1 MFYYDSTMII
11 LLPALLISAWAQM
24 RINSTYE
31 KYSRIRSGSGYTG
44 AQVAR
49 RLLDK
54 HGLYDVPIE
63 LVRGKLTDHYDPRS
77 RVMRLSS
84 EVYHGTSVAAIGI
97 AAHETG
103 HAYQHEERY
112 SPLVIR
118 NTIVP
123 IVNLGS
129 NLSWIIFFFGMILSI
144 PSLLNVGILLF
155 LGVVVFQLITLPVE
169 FNASSRAMDVLES
182 SGILYDEEIT
192 GARRVLKAA
201 AMTYIAAAIASIAQL
216 LRLIALSN
224 RRRD

>member
-1 MFYYDSTMII
+1 MFYFDSTMII
-11 LLPALLISAWAQM
+11 LLPAMLISLWAQM

-31 KYSRIRSGSGYTG
+31 KYSRLKSSNGYTG

-49 RLLDK
+49 RLLDS
-54 HGLYDVPIE
+54 HGLHDVPIE
-63 LVRGKLTDHYDPRS
+63 LVRGKLTDHYDPRN

-103 HAYQHEERY
+103 HAFQHEENY

-118 NTIVP
+118 NSIVP
-123 IVNLGS
+123 VANIGS
-129 NLSWIIFFFGMILSI
+129 RLSWTIFFVGLLFSI
-144 PSLLNVGILLF
+144 PSLLNTGIYLF
-155 LGVVVFQLITLPVE
+155 LAVVIFQLITLPVE
-169 FNASSRAMDVLES
+169 FNASSRAMDVLEGT
-182 SGILYDEEIT
+182 GILYGEEAE
-192 GARRVLKAA
+192 GARKVLKAA
-201 AMTYIAAAIASIAQL
+201 AMTYVAAAITAISQL

>member
-1 MFYYDSTMII
+1 MFYFDDTMII

-31 KYSRIRSGSGYTG
+31 KYSRIRSANGYTG

-49 RLLDK
+49 RLLDS
-54 HGLYDVPIE
+54 HGLHDVPIE
-63 LVRGKLTDHYDPRS
+63 LVRGKLTDHYDPRN

-123 IVNLGS
+123 VVNLGS
-129 NLSWIIFFFGMILSI
+129 NLSWVIFFFGMIFSI
-144 PSLLNVGILLF
+144 PSLLTVGILLF

-169 FNASSRAMDVLES
+169 FNASNRAMDVLEA
-182 SGILYDEEIT
+182 SGILYGEEVT
-192 GARRVLKAA
+192 GARKVLKVA